1 LIPQSA
7 IDAIPYAEQLGIK
20 LHDTLDSGFVFKLEP
35 ESRFMGN
42 PAIEAFHGGIICG
55 LMDCA
60 MTVTIMC
67 VLEKA
72 EPPSIINQTTSYL
85 GSASLQSPVY
95 VRAEIT
101 KPGRRIVGAY
111 ARAYQDNEVHLVAK
125 CSSLFKLVERLRQ

>member
-1 LIPQSA
+1 MIELVALFVIVISVILCIVSA
-7 IDAIPYAEQLGIK
+7 MYK
-20 LHDTLDSGFVFKLEP
+20 CTV
-35 ESRFMGN
+35 MGN